1 MSDKKILE
9 DAIVDMTTS
18 EKHSENDRTSR
29 EQEVRQLEERAKVSQ
44 VARPNYE
51 NIIQPA
57 SQAAEERYSH
67 EVVVHAESIKAIE
80 TLKRQLN
87 TAQTQARDSLAA
99 SETSQAKLATSET
112 SWNQQKDALDKE
124 ISDLNAR

>member
-1 MSDKKILE
+1 MI
-9 DAIVDMTTS
+9 
-18 EKHSENDRTSR
+18 
-29 EQEVRQLEERAKVSQ
+29 QL
-44 VARPNYE
+44 
-51 NIIQPA
+51 A

-99 SETSQAKLATSET
+99 NETSQAKLATSET